1 MAVANGLSKEEGK
14 GLQLKSTYVIVIIPL
29 SLSVC
34 IRMARSTES
43 FNRSGSVTLRKR
55 SLSNASLALLKK
67 NKPEKR
73 KTISFLLLIATWI
86 MH

>member
-29 SLSVC
+29 SLSVW

-55 SLSNASLALLKK
+55 SLSNASLALLK
-67 NKPEKR
+67 NRINQEKE
-73 KTISFLLLIATWI
+73 KQFHSCY
-86 MH
+86 